1 MPGRRIFVASIGF
14 YATRASRTPRALRI
28 PQNQQTARDMT
39 ASRIGIGLAAS
50 IVLVACPTAAWAND
64 ALVPPENSAAA
75 QYTEAFPTA
84 GGNKDVTKNNAQ
96 RPPTAAKALG
106 SGNAM
111 RLEAHGAE
119 GEDKLLPWRQ
129 RPRHAQRRSARRAVG
144 ERPDRGILRRRPA
157 SAPETRLQ
165 GPFLAPMPN
174 PGPRPRPPVRPGWVS
189 LPRPQPA
196 ARVTACCGWRSSVAL
211 YGPLPTFCCKGEG
224 PISPPMRPSAST
236 PPGGV
241 PTVCSP
247 LRCSS

>member
-1 MPGRRIFVASIGF
+1 
-14 YATRASRTPRALRI
+14 
-28 PQNQQTARDMT
+28 MT

-119 GEDKLLPWRQ
+119 GEE
-129 RPRHAQRRSARRAVG
+129 AAAVAAATA
-144 ERPDRGILRRRPA
+144 PRPA
-157 SAPETRLQ
+157 PERAS
-165 GPFLAPMPN
+165 GSRGA
-174 PGPRPRPPVRPGWVS
+174 PRPGHSATTPGFS
-189 LPRPQPA
+189 SGDAASGTLPRPDAKSRPA
-196 ARVTACCGWRSSVAL
+196 AEAAGSSRL
-211 YGPLPTFCCKGEG
+211 GEL
-224 PISPPMRPSAST
+224 AST
-236 PPGGV
+236 ATGG
-241 PTVCSP
+241 SGDGL
-247 LRCSS
+247 LRLAIFGGALWAAAYVLLQRRRAD